1 MLKRPVRI
9 LAVDDKP
16 EMLILMDEAL
26 GEAFEC
32 EFASD
37 ISKAHEKLSGGYF
50 ELVICNLDAKGKVGL
65 GLAKE
70 IVEAYPDTATVVL
83 MTGEDDPEAAMQ
95 AFSSGVYGYLVEPFW
110 PGQLLITVMSA
121 LRRRELEILARA
133 HSQNL
138 EDQHQKIIDMAPMPI
153 YAKDASHHYVVAN
166 AKAEE
171 LAGIPPGELLGKS
184 DEAIMPKA
192 DADFTAG
199 IDSRVIDE
207 GSDYEADEDIIV
219 GGVER
224 RFKTVKFPLHD
235 EAGTINAVG
244 GISVDVTAENEANR
258 LRDELTTSQERAI
271 DELRLSRQE
280 TIEGLARAINL
291 HDSSTGDHVDR
302 MAPIAAFLG
311 ARLGLDPDRV
321 QLLLAGAPMHD
332 VGKIGVAGEILR
344 KGGPLTAV
352 ERRALELH
360 TVIGHKIFA
369 GFDSQLSKVAAT
381 IALTHHEH
389 FDGRGYPNGLEG
401 EQIPLEGRI
410 TAVADVF
417 DALLSDRAYRKA
429 LSVEE
434 AVAIMRA
441 GSGSHFDPE
450 VVLVLLDDLER
461 TLSLRSESPARS
473 G

>member
-1 MLKRPVRI
+1 LV
-9 LAVDDKP
+9 VDDKP
-16 EMLILMDEAL
+16 EMLKLMGEAL

-32 EFASD
+32 EFADD
-37 ISKAHEKLSGGYF
+37 IAQAHEKLTRGDF

-70 IVEAYPDTATVVL
+70 IIETYPDTATVVL
-83 MTGEDDPEAAMQ
+83 MTGDDDPGAARQ
-95 AFSSGVYGYLVEPFW
+95 AFASGVYGYLVEPFL

-121 LRRRELEILARA
+121 LRRRELEVLARA

-138 EDQHQKIIDMAPMPI
+138 EDKHQKIIDMAPMPI
-153 YAKDASHHYVVAN
+153 YAKDASHRYVVAN

-192 DADFTAG
+192 DADLTAL

-207 GSDYEADEDIIV
+207 GFDYEADEDIVV

-224 RFKTVKFPLHD
+224 RFKTVKFPLLD

-258 LRDELTTSQERAI
+258 LRDELAKSQQTAI
-271 DELRLSRQE
+271 DELQLSRQE

-291 HDSSTGDHVDR
+291 HDASTGDHVDR

-311 ARLGLDPDRV
+311 ERLKLDPEHIR
-321 QLLLAGAPMHD
+321 LLRAAAPMHD
-332 VGKIGVAGEILR
+332 VGKIGVPAEILR
-344 KGGPLTAV
+344 KAGPLTAA
-352 ERRALELH
+352 ERAELEKH
-360 TVIGHKIFA
+360 TLIGHKIFA
-369 GFDSQLSKVAAT
+369 GFDSRLSKVAAS
-381 IALTHHEH
+381 IALTHHER
-389 FDGRGYPNGLEG
+389 FDGGGYPHGLEG
-401 EQIPLEGRI
+401 EQIPIEGRI

-429 LSVEE
+429 LPLQE

-441 GSGSHFDPE
+441 GSGSHFDPD
-450 VVLVLLDDLER
+450 VVRIVLDELER
-461 TLSLRSESPARS
+461 TLALRAESTVRVL